1 MQVFFSLFL
10 NFSYLSLQMTIRKT
24 DVILSVLQSA
34 ANLLITMIASGN
46 HTSIHPEG
54 TRRQAPAG
62 AVQASNR
69 RRQRL
74 ASRNLGTIDSAQ
86 IL

>member
-1 MQVFFSLFL
+1 
-10 NFSYLSLQMTIRKT
+10 MTIRKT

-54 TRRQAPAG
+54 G
-62 AVQASNR
+62 AKASPR
-69 RRQRL
+69 RRS
-74 ASRNLGTIDSAQ
+74 ASEQPPQAALSES
-86 IL
+86 